1 MAGERAGGSGVG
13 PAAARLARQH
23 ISRPIR
29 DRMAYI
35 MMHAELTGVVCS
47 GPRVGR
53 QFTHALLDERVPP
66 VRLVAREEALA
77 PRVEKV
83 INSRLSAFG
92 EYAYFRDRFA
102 GVANRNSGSAGLAM
116 TLVSGGRQKLTADLG
131 VGYLNE
137 DRLAGADVSSATWGT
152 GAIYVLKLSDTS
164 EISDDLGTVGTID
177 NADDWRLDHTI
188 ALTAKLTSIVS
199 LKVSNAVRFSNF
211 PAPGFKRTDT
221 VTSVA
226 LVASFKRQ

>member
-1 MAGERAGGSGVG
+1 
-13 PAAARLARQH
+13 
-23 ISRPIR
+23 
-29 DRMAYI
+29 MAYI

-137 DRLAGADVSSATWGT
+137 DRLAGARSHHRAHGEVDVDRVAQGVER
-152 GAIYVLKLSDTS
+152 GALLKLPSARVQTDGHG
-164 EISDDLGTVGTID
+164 DLGGARGQLQAAV
-177 NADDWRLDHTI
+177 I
-188 ALTAKLTSIVS
+188 AQSPNSPIARSPNSPIPDS
-199 LKVSNAVRFSNF
+199 PFSN
-211 PAPGFKRTDT
+211 PISRSIAR
-221 VTSVA
+221 
-226 LVASFKRQ
+226 